1 MSNKKLGEMD
11 MVVHAR
17 TLVAEGGILEA
28 QSQPGLDRE
37 NLSQKVKKKT
47 FLFFLV
53 SLFLVPILSS

>member
-1 MSNKKLGEMD
+1 MSNKKLGEID

-28 QSQPGLDRE
+28 QSQPGLHRE

-53 SLFLVPILSS
+53 SLFLVPILST

>member
-1 MSNKKLGEMD
+1 MD

-28 QSQPGLDRE
+28 QRQPGLHRE